1 MASDEELG
9 DVRGQLA
16 ELAQRLTAIEQRLGI
31 RWTPETAP
39 GALPEEVRPSPGAS
53 RHPLPGGEGTAG
65 VPPVQSTPL
74 TTPLPVLPPQS
85 RPLATPPP
93 IPPPQSTSSAPPPHT
108 LETQIGA
115 HWLNRVGIAAVLF
128 GAAFF
133 LKYAFD
139 NNWIGPS
146 MRVAIGA
153 AVGIALLGWAEGMR
167 ARGHELF
174 AHSLDVLG
182 SGILYLTIW
191 AASETYTI
199 ISSGTAF
206 GAMIVVTAIVVGL
219 ALRHRSQ
226 FLAGVALTGGFM
238 TPVLL
243 STGGD
248 HEVALFTYVGLLDLA
263 AVVLI
268 VLHPWLRALAVA
280 FFGTLML
287 YVGWYSGHYTSAVM
301 TRTIGF
307 ATLFFLLFAV
317 VPLLRRWGSA
327 NANHDAGIDPTSG
340 VLVLPF
346 FNAIVYFAQLSAMI
360 WASSPSRLAWYAVAI
375 AALFV
380 VIAGAMRL
388 RGVEREDLAAAHL
401 ALALGFVTIAIPL
414 KLNELWITI
423 GWLAEAAALLAIAP
437 RLAKARAS
445 VFRFLGSLALGM
457 GVFRLLFIDK
467 FSPHALLLNWRA
479 LTYAMAIAIFA
490 GIAHRNRDQLWRFVV
505 TTGNAL
511 ALIELTMEASDYFN
525 HWQGTQVLRHSLA
538 RDFTWS
544 ALWML
549 YGTALM
555 AIGFRR
561 HLPFLRWLALFL
573 LGVTIAKVFLYDM
586 NELERV
592 YRIVSFIGLGVLLLA
607 ISFAYQRK
615 WISMDEG

>member
-1 MASDEELG
+1 MSSDDELRE
-9 DVRGQLA
+9 VRGQLA

-31 RWTPETAP
+31 RWIPETEA
-39 GALPEEVRPSPGAS
+39 GALLEEARPSPGAQPALS
-53 RHPLPGGEGTAG
+53 AEGRHPLPGGEGIEAAPPPQLTA
-65 VPPVQSTPL
+65 PA
-74 TTPLPVLPPQS
+74 PLPPG
-85 RPLATPPP
+85 
-93 IPPPQSTSSAPPPHT
+93 PPPQSTSPGPPPHT
-108 LETQIGA
+108 LETKIGA

-146 MRVAIGA
+146 MRVTIGA
-153 AVGIALLGWAEGMR
+153 AVGIALLVCAEGMR

-182 SGILYLTIW
+182 AGILYLTIW

-248 HEVALFTYVGLLDLA
+248 HEVALFTYVALLDLA
-263 AVVLI
+263 AVILL

-287 YVGWYSGHYTSAVM
+287 YVGWYAGHYTSAFM

-317 VPLLRRWGSA
+317 VPLLRRWGSGHEPA
-327 NANHDAGIDPTSG
+327 SQG
-340 VLVLPF
+340 VLLLPF
-346 FNAIVYFAQLSAMI
+346 LNAIVYFAQLSAMMMTN
-360 WASSPSRLAWYAVAI
+360 SSRLAWYAVAI

-401 ALALGFVTIAIPL
+401 ALALGFVTVAIPL

-437 RLAKARAS
+437 RLAKTRAS
-445 VFRFLGSLALGM
+445 VFRLLGSLALGM
-457 GVFRLLFIDK
+457 GVFRLLLIDK
-467 FSPHALLLNWRA
+467 FSPHELLLNWRA

-490 GIAHRNRDQLWRFVV
+490 GIAHRNRDSLWRFAV
-505 TTGNAL
+505 TVGNAL

-525 HWQGTQVLRHSLA
+525 HWQGTQVMRHSLA

-586 NELERV
+586 NQLERV